1 MPAFDRLWDDPKKH
15 QKRLKHW
22 LPHWKALA
30 VALKPK
36 RRMRYLTLCARS
48 MIDVFMLVREQ
59 ILLLDLKT
67 RSISDV
73 HFCECESDDHSE
85 IEEMLGRQGSGFFGK
100 IEDILLF
107 EDSVFSSQFSSLDEV
122 ELKLEEEEAL
132 EPRELRSLRDKLTHL
147 NVRASFPY
155 DCINLDF
162 CGYYYPEPPGM
173 LRINDAVKKIL
184 EWQRASNEGAD
195 VNVNEFLLN
204 VTCRHGE
211 KLPPAANSRLKDI
224 IRSNI
229 ETHQQYKEAFESS
242 RAKQTMDSW
251 LKKDSEDFFWSGWPK
266 DIAASAKQFGWST
279 EILSCVFYRRRAPD
293 GAYYMIA
300 CLVLKFSLSLEE
312 PEYLPAALYALDTSK
327 RIEIR
332 EIDRKSTQG
341 RKLLSDLNGIVK
353 LRNQQAQ
360 IKRRDILPTPR
371 T

>member
-1 MPAFDRLWDDPKKH
+1 MPEFDKLWDDPKKH

-22 LPHWKALA
+22 LPHWRALA
-30 VALKPK
+30 NSLRPK

-59 ILLLDLKT
+59 ILLLDPKS

-73 HFCECESDDHSE
+73 HFCECESADYTE

-107 EDSVFSSQFSSLDEV
+107 EEDAFSSQFESLDEIAI
-122 ELKLEEEEAL
+122 KLEEEEDL
-132 EPRELRSLRDKLTHL
+132 EPHKLRKLRDKLTHL

-173 LRINDAVKKIL
+173 LRINNAVRKIL
-184 EWQRASNEGAD
+184 EWQRSSIDGANM
-195 VNVNEFLLN
+195 NVTEFLLN
-204 VTCRHGE
+204 VTCRHGDR
-211 KLPPAANSRLKDI
+211 LPSSANARLKEI

-229 ETHQQYKEAFESS
+229 ETYEQYKVAFEAS
-242 RAKQTMDSW
+242 RPKYTVDNW
-251 LKKDSEDFFWSGWPK
+251 LTKNSEDFFWSGWPK

-279 EILSCVFYRRRAPD
+279 EILSCVFYRRRGPD
-293 GAYYMIA
+293 GAHYMIA

-332 EIDRKSTQG
+332 EIDRRSQQG
-341 RKLLSDLNGIVK
+341 RKLLSDLKGIVN
-353 LRNQQAQ
+353 LRNEQAQ
-360 IKRRDILPTPR
+360 AKRRESLPLPR